1 MLTCMFIIVHPSSR
15 ITPKLTERCWVRLS
29 SRAANETRN
38 DCTNDD
44 TNGGILFTILDAAL
58 AEDLNAQ
65 NLEINLYL
73 REVTVC
79 FIRVTYFCLALLSH
93 KNQSD

>member
-1 MLTCMFIIVHPSSR
+1 MLTCMFII
-15 ITPKLTERCWVRLS
+15 VRLS

-58 AEDLNAQ
+58 AEDL
-65 NLEINLYL
+65 L
-73 REVTVC
+73 R
-79 FIRVTYFCLALLSH
+79 IWRSYI
-93 KNQSD
+93 